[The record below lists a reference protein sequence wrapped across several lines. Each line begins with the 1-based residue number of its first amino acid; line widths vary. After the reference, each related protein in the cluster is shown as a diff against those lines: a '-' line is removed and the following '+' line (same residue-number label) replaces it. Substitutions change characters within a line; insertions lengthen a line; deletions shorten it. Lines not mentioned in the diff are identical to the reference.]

1 MRKTIAKVGVAGLV
15 LLGVTEC
22 HMIVAPAVFADDSIP
37 QTQSLEV
44 GKVRNL
50 IGTEDSEH
58 GWINLDAPNF
68 IRGSEYKII
77 TVAPWEKP
85 EVAEKQM
92 DVDQLKRVLRY
103 AGFEGYSLRMAQAII
118 RLESNRRMYAHN
130 PNHLTGDNSYGLFQI
145 NMFRDLEEQ
154 RLEQFGLSRNEDL
167 FNPGVNARVAWEIS
181 NGGTDW
187 SAWTTYPR
195 AKKIVKYYSSN

>member
-1 MRKTIAKVGVAGLV
+1 MNKTIAKVGVAGLV
-15 LLGVTEC
+15 LLGITEC
-22 HMIVAPAVFADDSIP
+22 HMIVAPAVLADDSEP
-37 QTQSLEV
+37 QIQSLQL
-44 GKVRNL
+44 GKVRSL
-50 IGTEDSEH
+50 VGTEDSSH
-58 GWINLDAPNF
+58 GWIDLEGPKFARNSD
-68 IRGSEYKII
+68 YKVI
-77 TVAPWEKP
+77 TIAPWEKP
-85 EVAEKQM
+85 EVAAKQM

-145 NMFRDLEEQ
+145 NMFKDLEAQ
-154 RLEQFGLSRNEDL
+154 RLEKFGLSKNEDL
-167 FNPGVNARVAWEIS
+167 FNPGINARVAWEIS

-187 SAWTTYPR
+187 SAWTTYSE